1 MSKVNAVRFINL
13 NYNNNAIRI
22 SDETFQMGGR
32 STLLSLRNGG
42 GKSVLVQMMT
52 APFVHKQYRKTK
64 DRPFESYFTSSKPTF
79 IMVEWKLD
87 GGAGYVLTGMM
98 VRKSQIMEE
107 QSSEPL
113 EIVNFISEYT
123 TRCEEDI
130 YHLPVVEKGKK
141 EIVLKNYGFCRQ
153 LFEGYKKDR
162 SKKFYYYDMNNYA
175 QSRQYFDKLAEYQIY
190 YKEWETIIRKVNLK
204 ESGLSELFSD
214 CKNEK
219 ELIEKWFLDSIES
232 KLNRE
237 KDRMK
242 EFQSIVEKY
251 IISYK
256 DNKSKIERRD
266 TILEFQTDMKELQQY
281 GEAYQI
287 AEKQIH
293 AMENRIAAFRSVLAQ
308 IEKNTVAQQSEQE
321 QQRAGME
328 EQLAH
333 IMYEKLSMEI
343 YELMEQKKYH
353 TGNRDMISMEMNEL
367 ELETEY
373 VEKFIHSYA
382 CAKQQKIVDEYTR
395 DNELLVEKIAV
406 YRENEK
412 EYEPERKKLGG
423 YLHTH
428 YGDKFR
434 KAGQNAEQ
442 IQREYDSNLGRQQ
455 EMIEKECEYQTRIE
469 ELIAEI
475 AKDQERLSSFDR
487 QEEVFNRDYQEHF
500 VRNIIGTY
508 EPGML
513 QIKKEQYVQEQEQLH
528 RSNMQHKRQ
537 QEETEE
543 KVKSMQRN
551 QQDRNNQK
559 MQKEYELRTLT
570 EQGEEYSR
578 QIRERQ
584 VIMQYLELDDTY
596 LWNDGKIM
604 EAADRKITEC
614 DRVRAELEK
623 EHNLLER
630 EWKKLTS
637 GEILE
642 LPKDF
647 QELLTRLE
655 LHPVYGMNWLE
666 KNGYS
671 VEENTEL
678 VRRQP
683 FIPYALILPRQEMKQ
698 LELHGQDICTSFPI
712 PIIPREELE
721 RTLAQEPT
729 SMVQLSGISFYL
741 WFNEKLLDEDA
752 LRVLIK
758 NKESEMA
765 KKQKQLENKK
775 TEYKDALDRK
785 QMLERQS
792 ITKEKVEKN
801 RQQITDTE
809 QEISE
814 IDNQIIHDK
823 EEMDRLEQK
832 RSELVQ
838 IILKEKQCMEWNQRR
853 ASDFDYFCREY
864 DSYLEKHDTLEK
876 NRKEN
881 GRLTA
886 ARLDCCKSL

>member
-281 GEAYQI
+281 GEAYEI

-308 IEKNTVAQQSEQE
+308 IEKDTVARQSEQE

-373 VEKFIHSYA
+373 VEKLIHSYA

-528 RSNMQHKRQ
+528 RNNMQHKRQ

-551 QQDRNNQK
+551 LQDRNNQK

-584 VIMQYLELDDTY
+584 VMMQYLELDDTY

-604 EAADRKITEC
+604 EAADRKIAEC

-655 LHPVYGMNWLE
+655 LLIYTMSPLTSLW
-666 KNGYS
+666 K
-671 VEENTEL
+671 
-678 VRRQP
+678 
-683 FIPYALILPRQEMKQ
+683 IP
-698 LELHGQDICTSFPI
+698 
-712 PIIPREELE
+712 
-721 RTLAQEPT
+721 
-729 SMVQLSGISFYL
+729 
-741 WFNEKLLDEDA
+741 
-752 LRVLIK
+752 
-758 NKESEMA
+758 
-765 KKQKQLENKK
+765 
-775 TEYKDALDRK
+775 
-785 QMLERQS
+785 
-792 ITKEKVEKN
+792 
-801 RQQITDTE
+801 
-809 QEISE
+809 
-814 IDNQIIHDK
+814 
-823 EEMDRLEQK
+823 
-832 RSELVQ
+832 
-838 IILKEKQCMEWNQRR
+838 
-853 ASDFDYFCREY
+853 
-864 DSYLEKHDTLEK
+864 EKHFLPSGSDKSHPHIFPQCFLLPLPGILQDSVPPLPLYKPGIVFLPLLHAVQNALTD
-876 NRKEN
+876 NRKSA
-881 GRLTA
+881 GLT
-886 ARLDCCKSL
+886 

>member
-281 GEAYQI
+281 GEAYEI

-308 IEKNTVAQQSEQE
+308 IEKDTVARQSEQE

-373 VEKFIHSYA
+373 VEKLIHSYA

-513 QIKKEQYVQEQEQLH
+513 QIKK
-528 RSNMQHKRQ
+528 
-537 QEETEE
+537 
-543 KVKSMQRN
+543 
-551 QQDRNNQK
+551 
-559 MQKEYELRTLT
+559 RTVCA
-570 EQGEEYSR
+570 GA
-578 QIRERQ
+578 
-584 VIMQYLELDDTY
+584 
-596 LWNDGKIM
+596 G
-604 EAADRKITEC
+604 AA
-614 DRVRAELEK
+614 A
-623 EHNLLER
+623 
-630 EWKKLTS
+630 
-637 GEILE
+637 
-642 LPKDF
+642 
-647 QELLTRLE
+647 
-655 LHPVYGMNWLE
+655 
-666 KNGYS
+666 
-671 VEENTEL
+671 
-678 VRRQP
+678 
-683 FIPYALILPRQEMKQ
+683 
-698 LELHGQDICTSFPI
+698 
-712 PIIPREELE
+712 
-721 RTLAQEPT
+721 
-729 SMVQLSGISFYL
+729 
-741 WFNEKLLDEDA
+741 
-752 LRVLIK
+752 
-758 NKESEMA
+758 
-765 KKQKQLENKK
+765 
-775 TEYKDALDRK
+775 
-785 QMLERQS
+785 
-792 ITKEKVEKN
+792 
-801 RQQITDTE
+801 
-809 QEISE
+809 
-814 IDNQIIHDK
+814 
-823 EEMDRLEQK
+823 
-832 RSELVQ
+832 
-838 IILKEKQCMEWNQRR
+838 
-853 ASDFDYFCREY
+853 
-864 DSYLEKHDTLEK
+864 
-876 NRKEN
+876 
-881 GRLTA
+881 
-886 ARLDCCKSL
+886 

>member
-87 GGAGYVLTGMM
+87 GGAGYVLTGVM

-113 EIVNFISEYT
+113 
-123 TRCEEDI
+123 
-130 YHLPVVEKGKK
+130 

-219 ELIEKWFLDSIES
+219 ELIEKWFLDSIEG

-242 EFQSIVEKY
+242 
-251 IISYK
+251 
-256 DNKSKIERRD
+256 
-266 TILEFQTDMKELQQY
+266 EFQTDMKELQQY

-308 IEKNTVAQQSEQE
+308 IEKDTVAQQSEQE

-373 VEKFIHSYA
+373 VEKLIHSYA

-434 KAGQNAEQ
+434 EAGQSAEQ

-455 EMIEKECEYQTRIE
+455 EMIEKECEYQARIDCHP
-469 ELIAEI
+469 LTGRKRYSTEI
-475 AKDQERLSSFDR
+475 
-487 QEEVFNRDYQEHF
+487 
-500 VRNIIGTY
+500 I
-508 EPGML
+508 
-513 QIKKEQYVQEQEQLH
+513 
-528 RSNMQHKRQ
+528 RS
-537 QEETEE
+537 
-543 KVKSMQRN
+543 
-551 QQDRNNQK
+551 
-559 MQKEYELRTLT
+559 
-570 EQGEEYSR
+570 
-578 QIRERQ
+578 
-584 VIMQYLELDDTY
+584 
-596 LWNDGKIM
+596 
-604 EAADRKITEC
+604 
-614 DRVRAELEK
+614 
-623 EHNLLER
+623 
-630 EWKKLTS
+630 
-637 GEILE
+637 IL
-642 LPKDF
+642 
-647 QELLTRLE
+647 
-655 LHPVYGMNWLE
+655 
-666 KNGYS
+666 
-671 VEENTEL
+671 
-678 VRRQP
+678 
-683 FIPYALILPRQEMKQ
+683 
-698 LELHGQDICTSFPI
+698 
-712 PIIPREELE
+712 
-721 RTLAQEPT
+721 
-729 SMVQLSGISFYL
+729 
-741 WFNEKLLDEDA
+741 
-752 LRVLIK
+752 
-758 NKESEMA
+758 
-765 KKQKQLENKK
+765 
-775 TEYKDALDRK
+775 
-785 QMLERQS
+785 
-792 ITKEKVEKN
+792 
-801 RQQITDTE
+801 
-809 QEISE
+809 
-814 IDNQIIHDK
+814 
-823 EEMDRLEQK
+823 
-832 RSELVQ
+832 
-838 IILKEKQCMEWNQRR
+838 
-853 ASDFDYFCREY
+853 
-864 DSYLEKHDTLEK
+864 
-876 NRKEN
+876 
-881 GRLTA
+881 
-886 ARLDCCKSL
+886 